1 MLFDNL
7 PENPET
13 PKGPEWSLGCLGI
26 LSGVGIN
33 LVVLFVAAVL
43 GGFLS
48 TSSRF
53 VGANFGLE
61 FLVLLLLVDALVIAW
76 GFKKKDTSFAVGLVI
91 AACLTFLLFSSCGAF
106 A

>member
-1 MLFDNL
+1 MLFDNP
-7 PENPET
+7 PEKPET
-13 PKGPEWSLGCLGI
+13 PKGPEWSLGCFGI

-48 TSSRF
+48 RLPRF
-53 VGANFGLE
+53 IGANVGLE

-76 GFKKKDTSFAVGLVI
+76 GFKNKETSFAVGLVI
-91 AACLTFLLFSSCGAF
+91 AACLALLLFSSCGAF

>member
-1 MLFDNL
+1 MLFDNP
-7 PENPET
+7 PEKPET
-13 PKGPEWSLGCLGI
+13 PKGREWSLGCLGI

-33 LVVLFVAAVL
+33 LIVLFVAAVL

-48 TSSRF
+48 GLPRF
-53 VGANFGLE
+53 IGANAGLE
-61 FLVLLLLVDALVIAW
+61 FLVLLLLVDALVITW
-76 GFKKKDTSFAVGLVI
+76 GFKKKETSFAVGLVI

>member
-1 MLFDNL
+1 MLFDNP
-7 PENPET
+7 PEKPET

-33 LVVLFVAAVL
+33 LVVLIVAATL

-48 TSSRF
+48 RSSRF
-53 VGANFGLE
+53 IGANVGLE
-61 FLVLLLLVDALVIAW
+61 FLLLLLLVDALVIAW
-76 GFKKKDTSFAVGLVI
+76 EFKKKETSFAVGLVI

-106 A
+106 G